1 MILKGPINELDKPI
15 KVRKMEKIE
24 AKNVPKAIGPYSQA
38 VRVGNFVFTSGQI
51 ALDPNTNQMMGNGIT
66 EQAAQIF
73 KNLRNLLQ
81 AAGTSLDNA
90 IKVNVYLKDINDF
103 QKMNEVYGEY
113 IKNKPA
119 RATIQAAALPK
130 NALLEIDVIAEVR

>member
-1 MILKGPINELDKPI
+1 
-15 KVRKMEKIE
+15 MEKIE

-38 VRVGNFVFTSGQI
+38 VRVENFVFTSGQI
-51 ALDPNTNQMMGNGIT
+51 ALDPNTNQMRGNDIV
-66 EQAAQIF
+66 EQATQIF
-73 KNLRNLLQ
+73 ENLRNLLQ

-103 QKMNEVYGEY
+103 QKMNEIYEKY
-113 IKNKPA
+113 IINKPA

-130 NALLEIDVIAEVR
+130 NALVEIDVIVELKE

>member
-1 MILKGPINELDKPI
+1 
-15 KVRKMEKIE
+15 MEKIE

-38 VRVGNFVFTSGQI
+38 VKVGNFVFTSGQI
-51 ALDPNTNQMMGNGIT
+51 SLDPKTNQMKGNDIVG
-66 EQAAQIF
+66 QATQIF
-73 KNLRNLLQ
+73 ENLNNLLQ

-90 IKVNVYLKDINDF
+90 IKVNVYLKDISDF
-103 QKMNEVYGEY
+103 QKMNETYEKY

-130 NALLEIDVIAEVR
+130 NALVEIDVIAEVR